1 MEGEKQQRS
10 KPGTVMRV
18 VHGDEEGRRRVE
30 KVAVPE
36 TRRPDTLR
44 YVERKLCEKGLH
56 RMERH
61 PVHGGHGPPKSGH
74 GGKYTWEGPVDVVHA
89 ELDPAPAAIDEGDP
103 NYERPGAGAGE
114 EEAEGAHQLPTA
126 DGKEEGPSSGVAE
139 EEEEEAEDS
148 VDGLRGLVVGEVE
161 VAKVAEARKGVSRI
175 EILPPLQP

>member
-1 MEGEKQQRS
+1 MEEKEEAGGDHQLQRIRS

-61 PVHGGHGPPKSGH
+61 PVHGGYGPHKSGH
-74 GGKYTWEGPVDVVHA
+74 GGKYTWEGPDDLAHA

-103 NYERPGAGAGE
+103 NYDGGPAAGEVLLGEAPAAAAAAAAGE
-114 EEAEGAHQLPTA
+114 EE
-126 DGKEEGPSSGVAE
+126 EES
-139 EEEEEAEDS
+139 DQ
-148 VDGLRGLVVGEVE
+148 LVVGEVE
-161 VAKVAEARKGVSRI
+161 VAKVAEARAGVSRI
-175 EILPPLQP
+175 EVLPPLRPY